1 MSFCHHVQGGVPSAV
16 RPARPHLAAAAAD
29 GAGGTVRI
37 PDARLWWP
45 WPGEPYLY
53 TASVT
58 YGEDLYE
65 ETFGIRTVAVEG
77 TQFLINGKPFYFK
90 GFGKHEDAAFRGRG
104 LDVCLDVKDI
114 NLIHWLNANFFRTS
128 TIRMRRRCIS
138 CATGKVS
145 S

>member
-1 MSFCHHVQGGVPSAV
+1 MVAV
-16 RPARPHLAAAAAD
+16 
-29 GAGGTVRI
+29 AGG
-37 PDARLWWP
+37 A
-45 WPGEPYLY
+45 YLY

-114 NLIHWLNANFFRTS
+114 NLIHWLNAILS
-128 TIRMRRRCIS
+128 APATIRMRRRCIS
-138 CATGKVS
+138 CATERVS